1 MLLNYLRKFGLF
13 AVEKGFG
20 LQSEAMKQDI
30 QVRQYIPRRGLI
42 QFIFLD
48 EGIVQGIIQ
57 D

>member
-30 QVRQYIPRRGLI
+30 QVRQYTPRRGLI